1 MADLSTLEAIGN
13 ERQTLYGLLV
23 DGTISEQRAIA
34 AERVLSGQQKLKELP
49 FRVLQVF
56 TRLKSIADEPRQ
68 REVLDIVMRNMGA
81 MTKAPALSAKK

>member
-34 AERVLSGQQKLKELP
+34 AERVLSGQQRLKEMP

-68 REVLDIVMRNMGA
+68 REVLDLVMRVMGGQ
-81 MTKAPALSAKK
+81 PRELPPKK